1 MPSMRVRYLQQMYR
15 LVVNLVLRPWLSI
28 AFVILTAC
36 ACTGG
41 ASSPGE
47 LLGKQSST
55 TAATRSTREDIPA
68 GEYTTKNFEP
78 TLSFTVDEGWQLG
91 FPDLRY
97 VVDLEQGRSSGID
110 FMKVRYVYDANNPL
124 HSETNPAP
132 DDMVAWLQQHPYL
145 DAKRPQPVAIG
156 GVEGKQFDV
165 SVPKMP
171 EESPP
176 GCGGPCLPLFEL
188 APGLSFAMAEG
199 EKERFIVL
207 EGVEGKTVTIAAG
220 APVEKFEVFLPKAQK
235 VLESVEWED
244 A

>member
-1 MPSMRVRYLQQMYR
+1 MYR
-15 LVVNLVLRPWLSI
+15 LVVKLIPRPWLLI
-28 AFVILTAC
+28 AFLILTAS
-36 ACTGG
+36 ACTGS

-55 TAATRSTREDIPA
+55 AATGSTREDIPA

-78 TLSFTVDEGWQLG
+78 TLSFSVGEGWQSG
-91 FPDLRY
+91 IPDLRY
-97 VVDLEQGRSSGID
+97 VVDIERGMSSGID
-110 FMKVRYVYDANNPL
+110 FMNVRYVYDVNNPL
-124 HSETNPAP
+124 HSGSNPAP

-145 DAKRPQPVAIG
+145 DAERPQPVTIG

-220 APVEKFEVFLPKAQK
+220 APVEEFEAFIPKAQK
-235 VLESVEWED
+235 VLKSVEWEG

>member
-1 MPSMRVRYLQQMYR
+1 MRVRYLQQMYR
-15 LVVNLVLRPWLSI
+15 LVVNLVLRPWLLI
-28 AFVILTAC
+28 AFVILTVSAC
-36 ACTGG
+36 AGG
-41 ASSPGE
+41 AGSLSE
-47 LLGKQSST
+47 LLEKPSS
-55 TAATRSTREDIPA
+55 TAATGSTREDIPA

-78 TLSFTVDEGWQLG
+78 TLSFTLGEGWQSG
-91 FPDLRY
+91 IPDLRY
-97 VVDLEQGRSSGID
+97 VVDIERGISSGID
-110 FMKVRYVYDANNPL
+110 FMNVRYVYDANNPL
-124 HSETNPAP
+124 HSESNPAP

-145 DAKRPQPVAIG
+145 DAERPQPVAIG

-171 EESPP
+171 EEFPP

-220 APVEKFEVFLPKAQK
+220 APVEEFEVFLPKAQK
-235 VLESVEWED
+235 VLKSVEWEG

>member
-1 MPSMRVRYLQQMYR
+1 MYR
-15 LVVNLVLRPWLSI
+15 LVVKLVLRPWLLI
-28 AFVILTAC
+28 AFVILTASAC
-36 ACTGG
+36 AGG
-41 ASSPGE
+41 AGSLSE
-47 LLGKQSST
+47 LLEKPSST
-55 TAATRSTREDIPA
+55 ASTGSTREDIPA

-78 TLSFTVDEGWQLG
+78 TLSFTLGEGWQSG
-91 FPDLRY
+91 IPDLRY
-97 VVDLEQGRSSGID
+97 VVDIERGISSGID
-110 FMKVRYVYDANNPL
+110 FMNVRYVYDANNPL
-124 HSETNPAP
+124 HSESNPAP
-132 DDMVAWLQQHPYL
+132 DDMVAWLEQHPYL
-145 DAKRPQPVAIG
+145 DAERPQPVAIG

-220 APVEKFEVFLPKAQK
+220 APVEEFEAFIPKAQK
-235 VLESVEWED
+235 VLKSVEWEG

>member
-1 MPSMRVRYLQQMYR
+1 MYR
-15 LVVNLVLRPWLSI
+15 LVVKLISRPWLLI
-28 AFVILTAC
+28 AFVILIASAC
-36 ACTGG
+36 AGG
-41 ASSPGE
+41 AGSPGE

-55 TAATRSTREDIPA
+55 AAATRSTREDIPA

-78 TLSFTVDEGWQLG
+78 TLSFTLGEGWQLVI
-91 FPDLRY
+91 PDQRH
-97 VVDLEQGRSSGID
+97 VVDIERGIASGID
-110 FMKVRYVYDANNPL
+110 FMNVRYVYDANNPL
-124 HSETNPAP
+124 HSGSNPAP
-132 DDMVAWLQQHPYL
+132 SDMVAWLEQHPYL
-145 DAKRPQPVAIG
+145 DAEKPQPVAIG

-165 SVPKMP
+165 SAPKMP

-176 GCGGPCLPLFEL
+176 GCGGPCVPLFEL

-220 APVEKFEVFLPKAQK
+220 APVEEFEAFIPKAQK
-235 VLESVEWED
+235 VLKSVEWED

>member
-1 MPSMRVRYLQQMYR
+1 MYR
-15 LVVNLVLRPWLSI
+15 LVVKLVLRPWLLI
-28 AFVILTAC
+28 AFVILTASAC
-36 ACTGG
+36 AGG
-41 ASSPGE
+41 AGSPGE
-47 LLGKQSST
+47 LLEKPSS
-55 TAATRSTREDIPA
+55 TAATGSTREDIPA

-78 TLSFTVDEGWQLG
+78 TLSFTLGEGWQSG
-91 FPDLRY
+91 IPDLRY
-97 VVDLEQGRSSGID
+97 VVDIERGISSGID
-110 FMKVRYVYDANNPL
+110 FMNVRYVYDANNPL
-124 HSETNPAP
+124 HSESNPAP

-145 DAKRPQPVAIG
+145 DAERPQPVAIG

-220 APVEKFEVFLPKAQK
+220 APVEEFEAFIPKAQK
-235 VLESVEWED
+235 VLKSVEWEG

>member
-1 MPSMRVRYLQQMYR
+1 MYR
-15 LVVNLVLRPWLSI
+15 LVVKLVLRPWLLI
-28 AFVILTAC
+28 AFVILTTSAC
-36 ACTGG
+36 AGG
-41 ASSPGE
+41 AGSPGE
-47 LLGKQSST
+47 ILEKPSST
-55 TAATRSTREDIPA
+55 VAATGSTREDIPA

-78 TLSFTVDEGWQLG
+78 TLSFTLGEGWQLG
-91 FPDLRY
+91 IPDLRY
-97 VVDLEQGRSSGID
+97 VVDIELGMSSGID
-110 FMKVRYVYDANNPL
+110 FMNVRNVYDANNPL
-124 HSETNPAP
+124 HSESNRAP

-145 DAKRPQPVAIG
+145 DAERPQPVAIG

-176 GCGGPCLPLFEL
+176 GCRGPCLPLFEL

-220 APVEKFEVFLPKAQK
+220 APVEEFGAFIPKAQK
-235 VLESVEWED
+235 VLKSVEWEG

>member
-1 MPSMRVRYLQQMYR
+1 MYR
-15 LVVNLVLRPWLSI
+15 LVVKLIPRPWLLI
-28 AFVILTAC
+28 AFLILTAS
-36 ACTGG
+36 ACTGI

-55 TAATRSTREDIPA
+55 AATGSTREDIPA

-78 TLSFTVDEGWQLG
+78 TLSFSVGEGWQSG
-91 FPDLRY
+91 IPDLRY
-97 VVDLEQGRSSGID
+97 VVDIERGMSSGID
-110 FMKVRYVYDANNPL
+110 FMNVRYVYDVNNPL
-124 HSETNPAP
+124 HSGSNPAP
-132 DDMVAWLQQHPYL
+132 DDIVAWLEQHPYL
-145 DAKRPQPVAIG
+145 DAEKPQPVAIG

-176 GCGGPCLPLFEL
+176 GCEGPCLPLFEL
-188 APGLSFAMAEG
+188 APGLSFALAEG

-220 APVEKFEVFLPKAQK
+220 APVEEFEAFLPKAQK
-235 VLESVEWED
+235 VLKSVEWEG

>member
-1 MPSMRVRYLQQMYR
+1 MYR
-15 LVVNLVLRPWLSI
+15 LVVKLIPRPWLLI
-28 AFVILTAC
+28 AFLILTAS
-36 ACTGG
+36 ACTGS

-55 TAATRSTREDIPA
+55 AATGSTREDIPA
-68 GEYTTKNFEP
+68 GEYTTKNFKP
-78 TLSFTVDEGWQLG
+78 TLSFTLGEGWQSG
-91 FPDLRY
+91 IPDQRY
-97 VVDLEQGRSSGID
+97 LVDIEQGTSSGID
-110 FMKVRYVYDANNPL
+110 FMNVRYVYDVNNPL
-124 HSETNPAP
+124 HSGSNPAP
-132 DDMVAWLQQHPYL
+132 DDIVAWLEQHPYL
-145 DAKRPQPVAIG
+145 DAEKPQPVAIG

-176 GCGGPCLPLFEL
+176 GCEGPCLPLFEL
-188 APGLSFAMAEG
+188 APGLSFALAEG

-220 APVEKFEVFLPKAQK
+220 APVEEFEAFLPKAQK
-235 VLESVEWED
+235 VLKSVEWEG

>member
-1 MPSMRVRYLQQMYR
+1 MYR
-15 LVVNLVLRPWLSI
+15 LVVKLIPRPWLLI
-28 AFVILTAC
+28 AFLILTAS
-36 ACTGG
+36 ACTGS

-55 TAATRSTREDIPA
+55 AATGSTREDIPA

-78 TLSFTVDEGWQLG
+78 TLSFTLGEGWQSEI
-91 FPDLRY
+91 PDLRY
-97 VVDLEQGRSSGID
+97 VVDIERGMSSGID
-110 FMKVRYVYDANNPL
+110 FMNVRYVYDVNNPL
-124 HSETNPAP
+124 HSEPNPAP
-132 DDMVAWLQQHPYL
+132 DDMVAWLEQHPYL
-145 DAKRPQPVAIG
+145 DAEKPQPVAIG

-220 APVEKFEVFLPKAQK
+220 APVEEFEAFIPKAQK
-235 VLESVEWED
+235 VLKSVEWGVEWEG